1 VVLLEPKFSTTISSI
16 VRACALT
23 APPLGDVSVF
33 NIISLR
39 VSVSSSESSRAHRTG
54 RERMGSPTLQR
65 LQGPILLPWVC
76 FRGGGFPF
84 PSSFA
89 LTCGGRNVCGPA
101 NCFECEDL
109 RLVRPRVNPLSRR
122 GVLPPVVSPHFIFRS
137 GWSEVF

>member
-54 RERMGSPTLQR
+54 RERMGSPTCRDFKDQSCCLGSAFEVAAFLFPHR
-65 LQGPILLPWVC
+65 L
-76 FRGGGFPF
+76 
-84 PSSFA
+84 
-89 LTCGGRNVCGPA
+89 
-101 NCFECEDL
+101 
-109 RLVRPRVNPLSRR
+109 
-122 GVLPPVVSPHFIFRS
+122 H
-137 GWSEVF
+137 